1 MRGCVSILSR
11 TLVVIPMSLSV
22 AIITITAGAIITTAI
37 VIIMA
42 NQGTPIANLRWRRF
56 FKGCMYT
63 ITSSL
68 LFV

>member
-11 TLVVIPMSLSV
+11 TLVVIPMSLNV
-22 AIITITAGAIITTAI
+22 AIIIITAEAIIITAM
-37 VIIMA
+37 VIAMV
-42 NQGTPIANLRWRRF
+42 NQGTHIANLRWRRF

-68 LFV
+68 LFD